1 MIEAFKLLGRIVLE
15 GGETVVKQLTNIG
28 TKADKTGDN
37 MQEMGQQTSQAGT
50 QAAKAINE
58 TGQAARNTSGAM
70 DSTKN
75 AAATMGETIKNAG
88 TKAQQSLGHLPKEL
102 RSMARGLGEM
112 DAATRAAFNTVAS
125 MYTEQRTKM
134 QGFNRDQM
142 QNKVGWIAL
151 AAQAKNYQGTT
162 AQFMAQVVELGAKE
176 KAVNDARMKA
186 NEIGKI
192 GILQQVGA
200 MANLSTQASK
210 ISKIYDGMNNP
221 MMKVNQAG
229 LAIAD
234 GLNKMANMG
243 TAAAIA
249 LRQLGPSANMKDLQ
263 DRIGVINQGIMRMQ
277 MVALG
282 AAVAL
287 VGFTAL
293 MANAAMGPDPAK
305 TRQAMAEI
313 KAEYDKALADRT
325 AELYNWASIFENV
338 EIKVPSSQML
348 LDALE
353 EQVTVFKQ
361 WRTNLKTLTQRGV
374 DEDFIAELQKMGP
387 KAAGEIQAMVNMTGP
402 QLDKYVALWR
412 EKHFQAYSQS
422 ESELAKLKAA
432 TDQKVRE
439 LQNSLEPLGLS
450 VERFKSVWAT
460 ALKPFVDIWGLIA
473 SKVVDLGTK
482 IGEFIIKLNEVS
494 PWITK
499 IAGMFVYLVSV
510 LTLLLSPLA
519 AGIGLFGGLAAAWG
533 ALAPLIMPIVTGL
546 AAMSGTVLLVSAGIV
561 ALVAVIAIIVK
572 ALMDWNAKTGAVTE
586 AWNQG
591 MALIKSNADKFIQPL
606 KDIFNDVMSRIK
618 QVVGDMLAEATAFWQ
633 EHGTTVM
640 AAVQNFSKGLLAVWN
655 FLMPAIKFLVEGIIG
670 GIINIFKGFFDIV
683 MGLVKVFSGLFSG
696 DWSLL
701 WEGIKQVI
709 WGVIEVIWGW
719 LNVSMFGRIIK
730 GAATFFKTL
739 INAFKSGWETIRLNI
754 MYFVDGAKTLFTN
767 LKNMFTTTFT
777 TMRNTGLSIWQSIRG
792 GIEMVINAI
801 KTQVLAWATK
811 IYTTVQSAFTKAQ
824 TVTTTIWNAIKSF
837 FSAIFNFFKTI
848 FTNAFNFYKTLITN
862 TFNAIKSVITTIW
875 NFIKN
880 LFTTSFNTWKTL
892 FTNSFNA
899 IKTTVTNVL
908 TAIKTVINTVW
919 TFLKNLFATALKNL
933 VDTVKGNFTTIKNT
947 TTNIFNSVK
956 NFLSTTWTN
965 IKNNVTNA
973 ITTLKNN
980 AVNAFNNVKSSATT
994 IFNNVKNAITGPI
1007 KTAMNT
1013 VSGYVEKIKGF
1024 FNKMRLT
1031 IPKPKVPRITLKTKT
1046 KTILKKTF
1054 TYPTGFD
1061 VQWAAKGGI
1070 LDRATMIGAGE
1081 AGKELLMPLE
1091 GKYFKPVATMIA
1103 DQIKGMG
1110 GGGLAMAGGARI
1122 EIPIILNGREIARSI
1137 VPSLDK
1143 EIERQRVI
1151 RRRGI

>member
-1 MIEAFKLLGRIVLE
+1 MIEAFKLLGRIVLD
-15 GGETVVKQLTNIG
+15 GGQAVIKELTNIG
-28 TKADKTGDN
+28 NKADNTGDN
-37 MQEMGQQTSQAGT
+37 MQEMGQQTSTAGT
-50 QAAKAINE
+50 QAAKSINE
-58 TGQAARNTSGAM
+58 AGQAARNTSGAM
-70 DSTKN
+70 DSTKT
-75 AAATMGETIKNAG
+75 AAATMGQAVNNAG
-88 TKAQQSLGHLPKEL
+88 NIAQQSLGRLPKEL
-102 RSMARGLGEM
+102 RNMARGLGEM
-112 DAATRAAFNTVAS
+112 DAATRAAFNTVAQ
-125 MYTEQRTKM
+125 MYTDQRAKM

-142 QNKVGWIAL
+142 QNKVGWIQLTAE
-151 AAQAKNYQGTT
+151 AKNYQGTT

-186 NEIGKI
+186 NEMGKM

-210 ISKIYDGMNNP
+210 ISKIYDGMHNP
-221 MMKVNQAG
+221 LMRVNQAG

-277 MVALG
+277 MVALA

-361 WRTNLKTLTQRGV
+361 WRTNLRTLTQRGV

-439 LQNSLEPLGLS
+439 LQNSLQPLGLS
-450 VERFKSVWAT
+450 VERFKNVWAT

-499 IAGMFVYLVSV
+499 IAGMFVYLTSV
-510 LTLLLSPLA
+510 LALLLSPLA

-533 ALAPLIMPIVTGL
+533 ALAPLIMPIVTGI
-546 AAMSGTVLLVSAGIV
+546 AAMSGTIAVVSAGII

-572 ALMDWNAKTGAVTE
+572 ALMDWNRETGAVTD
-586 AWNQG
+586 AWNKG
-591 MALIKSNADKFIQPL
+591 MALIKSNADRFIQPI
-606 KDIFNDVMSRIK
+606 KDIFNSVMTRIK
-618 QVVGDMLAEATAFWQ
+618 ETVGGMLAEATAFWQ

-640 AAVQNFSKGLLAVWN
+640 AAVQNFSTAMLAIWN

-670 GIINIFKGFFDIV
+670 GIINIFKGFFDVV

-701 WEGIKQVI
+701 WEGVKQVI

-754 MYFVDGAKTLFTN
+754 MYFVDGAKALFTN
-767 LKNMFTTTFT
+767 LKSMFTTTFT

-792 GIEMVINAI
+792 GIEMVLNAL
-801 KTQVLAWATK
+801 KTIILKWTTNAYLK
-811 IYTTVQSAFTKAQ
+811 IQTTFTKVQ
-824 TVTTTIWNAIKSF
+824 TVTTTVWNAIKSF
-837 FSAIFNFFKTI
+837 FVSIFNFFKTQ
-848 FTNAFNFYKTLITN
+848 FTTAFNFYKTLITN

-875 NFIKN
+875 NFIKT
-880 LFTTSFNTWKTL
+880 LFTTSFTTWKTL

-908 TAIKTVINTVW
+908 TAVKTFINSVW
-919 TFLKNLFATALKNL
+919 TFLKNLFATSLKNI
-933 VDTVKGNFTTIKNT
+933 VDATKGNFTGLKNSVVS
-947 TTNIFNSVK
+947 IFNSVK
-956 NFLSTTWTN
+956 NFLSTTWST

-980 AVNAFNNVKSSATT
+980 AVNAFNNVKTSATT

-1013 VSGYVEKIKGF
+1013 VSGYVESIKGF
-1024 FNKMRLT
+1024 FNRMKLT
-1031 IPKPKVPRITLKTKT
+1031 IPKPKVPKISLKTKT
-1046 KTILKKTF
+1046 KTILGKSI

-1061 VQWAAKGGI
+1061 VSWAAKGGI
-1070 LDRATMIGAGE
+1070 LDRAQLIGAGE

-1091 GKYFKPVATMIA
+1091 GKYFKPVASMIA
-1103 DQIKGMG
+1103 EQIRGVG
-1110 GGGLAMAGGARI
+1110 GGGLATAGARI